1 MTLKALLFDAG
12 DVLYHRPGRRAA
24 LAAFLEERG
33 LKPLPADDP
42 KAMVL
47 KRRAHSGEITRDEY
61 FDAILDLCGLRERS
75 QYPEG
80 RRVMDA
86 AQIDVEF
93 FAGVPETL
101 NRLKQAGIRLGV
113 VTNTHDSTESKR
125 QWFSKVGIDNL
136 WDSFATSCE
145 LHLCK
150 PEPGIYLAALAPL
163 DLYPEDAAFVGHAAA
178 ELAGAKSLGMTTV
191 AFNGD
196 NESVTGDH
204 VISEFSDLLDVVQVR
219 A

>member
-1 MTLKALLFDAG
+1 MTLKAALFDAG
-12 DVLYHRPGRRAA
+12 DVLYHRPRRRIA
-24 LAAFLEERG
+24 LTAFLEERG
-33 LKPLPADDP
+33 LRPLPAGDP
-42 KAMVL
+42 EALTL
-47 KRRAHSGEITRDEY
+47 KRRAHAGQISRNEY
-61 FDAILDLCGLRERS
+61 FDAILGLCGLSDRS

-93 FAGVPETL
+93 FAGVSETL
-101 NRLKQAGIRLGV
+101 HRLKQAGIRLGV
-113 VTNTHDSTESKR
+113 VTNTHDSTECKR
-125 QWFSKVGIDNL
+125 QWFSKVGIDTL

-145 LHLCK
+145 LRLCK

-204 VISEFSDLLDVVQVR
+204 VISEFPDLLDVVGVR

>member
-12 DVLYHRPGRRAA
+12 DVLYHRPRRRAA
-24 LAAFLEERG
+24 MAAFLEERG

-42 KAMVL
+42 EASVL
-47 KRRAHSGEITRDEY
+47 KRRAHAGEISTDEY
-61 FDAILDLCGLRERS
+61 FDALLGLSGLHDRS
-75 QYPEG
+75 RYPEG

-86 AQIDVEF
+86 AQTDIEF

-101 NRLKQAGIRLGV
+101 HRLKQAGIRLGV

-125 QWFSKVGIDNL
+125 QWFSKVGIDTL

-145 LHLCK
+145 LRLCK
-150 PEPGIYLAALAPL
+150 PGPGIYLAALSPL
-163 DLYPEDAAFVGHAAA
+163 DLYPEDAGFVGHAEA
-178 ELAGAKSLGMTTV
+178 ELAGAKSLRMTTI

-196 NESVTGDH
+196 NETMTADR
-204 VISEFSDLLDVVQVR
+204 VISKFPELLDVVGVR